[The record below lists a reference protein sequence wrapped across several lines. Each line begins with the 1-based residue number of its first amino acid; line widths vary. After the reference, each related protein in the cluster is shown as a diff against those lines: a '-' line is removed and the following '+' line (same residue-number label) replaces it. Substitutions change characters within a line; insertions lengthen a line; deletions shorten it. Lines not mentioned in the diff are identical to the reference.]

1 MFQITINAS
10 AGQHLAVVIG
20 KGGKGGA
27 FSSGEN
33 AAGADGTDTTVGEYS
48 SASGQVVPGGFLDP
62 INNVLYGGTGS
73 AGIKGGS
80 GGGYLDD
87 QEVQPESLSV
97 AGVTYSGGSSIGLS
111 SNVTYESGGSASQY
125 GKKKATAWGGY
136 GGGPAYGTNGSDGE
150 AGQATAG
157 GNFAVATGGKGGD
170 GGNALPPAKA
180 QTRGSGGTGGNGG
193 GAPGSSGKAQV
204 DNEFNTSPAPDFQ
217 ANTNPGTPGKGSDG
231 GEAADG
237 VLLIYY

>member
-1 MFQITINAS
+1 MNAFDEILS
-10 AGQHLAVVIG
+10 VVIAMARDTDPYATITT
-20 KGGKGGA
+20 GA
-27 FSSGEN
+27 LP
-33 AAGADGTDTTVGEYS
+33 TDNS
-48 SASGQVVPGGFLDP
+48 ICMAWASGAPASTFLD
-62 INNVLYGGTGS
+62 
-73 AGIKGGS
+73 KGMA
-80 GGGYLDD
+80 YLDD

-136 GGGPAYGTNGSDGE
+136 GGGPAYGANGSDGE

-180 QTRGSGGTGGNGG
+180 QTRGSGGAGGNGG

-204 DNEFNTSPAPDFQ
+204 DNEFNTSSAPDFQ
-217 ANTNPGTPGKGSDG
+217 ANTNPGTPGNGSDG